1 MIEEILKEIEIDIDS
16 QKTIQD
22 ILDAI
27 SDKYGNFICDVW
39 RFANSKSISKK
50 ETEEYMKNIYQEFDK
65 NEFEKF
71 YNIGLKCAD
80 YINIPAVL

>member
-1 MIEEILKEIEIDIDS
+1 MIEEILKEIEIDTDS

-39 RFANSKSISKK
+39 RFATSKSISKK
-50 ETEEYMKNIYQEFDK
+50 ETNHFI
-65 NEFEKF
+65 
-71 YNIGLKCAD
+71 
-80 YINIPAVL
+80 